1 MNHEPC
7 RRSRVVD
14 NNEQI
19 TMKKKIC
26 LTTLEFPPDVG
37 GVGESAH
44 RIAKMLVDF
53 GYEVHV
59 VVFRAVFR
67 TEKQMAEKGEYRRP
81 SCQTNIQDNIIV
93 HRLKTAV
100 RSTIAKDQDY
110 FADLY
115 GQIRS
120 LHQKYQFDLF
130 HAFFV
135 NETGF
140 LSTLIA
146 KENNLPVINS
156 VRGADLHK
164 HIFSPQQFGQISW
177 TLENSDWVTFVSRDL
192 MNRARVIV
200 PNIQNKSS
208 AFWNSIVPLELDNL
222 TTPPL
227 VDRLKG
233 TIIGSVG
240 RFRDKKGL
248 EYLFD
253 ACHKLAQETELTLLL
268 VGDFVAKEKDYWQQ
282 ELDKSGL
289 GDNKVIITGEVSRIE
304 ALSYLSYMDI
314 FAIPSLSDGCPNA
327 LLEAMFA
334 GVAIVGTNV
343 DAIGE
348 ILEDGEDAL
357 LINPASSEE
366 LEIALRQL
374 IDRPNLRKK
383 LGANAQEKI
392 HKQLHPAIEQ
402 QNWHKV
408 YSQVLGM
415 PTTVGVNGHSPLQKL
430 NIN

>member
-1 MNHEPC
+1 MNK
-7 RRSRVVD
+7 
-14 NNEQI
+14 I
-19 TMKKKIC
+19 KMKKKIC

-81 SCQTNIQDNIIV
+81 SCQTNIQDGIFV

-115 GQIRS
+115 GQIKS

-130 HAFFV
+130 HAFFI

-200 PNIQNKSS
+200 PNIINKSS

-222 TTPPL
+222 PTPPL
-227 VDRLKG
+227 IDRLKG
-233 TIIGSVG
+233 TVIGSMG

-253 ACHKLAQETELTLLL
+253 ACRELVKETELTLLL
-268 VGDFVAKEKDYWQQ
+268 VGDFVAKEKNYWQQ

-289 GDNKVIITGEVSRIE
+289 GNNVIMTGEVSRIE
-304 ALSYLSYMDI
+304 ALSYLSYINI

-334 GVAIVGTNV
+334 GKAIVGTNV

-348 ILEDGEDAL
+348 ILEDGKDAL
-357 LINPASSEE
+357 LVNPASSEE
-366 LEIALRQL
+366 LKIALRQL
-374 IDRPNLRKK
+374 INQPNLRQQ
-383 LGANAQEKI
+383 LGANAREKVRQ
-392 HKQLHPAIEQ
+392 QLHPSLEK
-402 QNWHKV
+402 QNWHQV
-408 YSQVLGM
+408 YSQVLKIPVQESIEQESHKVGANGKHA
-415 PTTVGVNGHSPLQKL
+415 PTGIKY
-430 NIN
+430 

>member
-1 MNHEPC
+1 M
-7 RRSRVVD
+7 
-14 NNEQI
+14 NNEPI
-19 TMKKKIC
+19 KMKKKIC

-44 RIAKMLVDF
+44 RIAKMLIDF
-53 GYEVHV
+53 GHEVHV

-81 SCQTNIQDNIIV
+81 SCQTTLQEGIFV

-130 HAFFV
+130 HAFFI

-177 TLENSDWVTFVSRDL
+177 TLENSNWVTFVSRDL

-200 PNIQNKSS
+200 PSIQNKSS

-222 TTPPL
+222 PTPPL

-233 TIIGSVG
+233 TVIGSVG

-253 ACHKLAQETELTLLL
+253 ACQKLSQETELTLLL
-268 VGDFVAKEKDYWQQ
+268 VGDFVAKEKDYWYR
-282 ELDKSGL
+282 ELEKSGL
-289 GDNKVIITGEVSRIE
+289 GDRVIITGEVSRVE
-304 ALSYLSYMDI
+304 ALSYLSHMDI

-327 LLEAMFA
+327 LLEAMFS
-334 GVAIVGTNV
+334 GKAIVGTNV

-348 ILEDGEDAL
+348 ILEDGNDAL
-357 LINPASSEE
+357 LVNPAASEE

-374 IDRPNLRKK
+374 INQPNLRQQ
-383 LGANAQEKI
+383 LGTNAQEKVN
-392 HKQLHPAIEQ
+392 KQLHPAIEQ
-402 QNWHKV
+402 QNWHQV
-408 YSQVLGM
+408 YQQVFGSPVRASIELM
-415 PTTVGVNGHSPLQKL
+415 DLEANGHSPLQKSE
-430 NIN
+430 IKY

>member
-1 MNHEPC
+1 
-7 RRSRVVD
+7 
-14 NNEQI
+14 
-19 TMKKKIC
+19 MKKKIC

-44 RIAKMLVDF
+44 RIAKMLTDF
-53 GYEVHV
+53 GYEIHV

-81 SCQTNIQDNIIV
+81 SCQTNIHDGIFV

-100 RSTIAKDQDY
+100 RSTVAKDQDY
-110 FADLY
+110 FADIY
-115 GQIRS
+115 SQIRS
-120 LHQKYQFDLF
+120 LHKKYQFDLF
-130 HAFFV
+130 HAFFI

-164 HIFSPQQFGQISW
+164 HLFSPQQFGQISW
-177 TLENSDWVTFVSRDL
+177 TLENSDWVTFVSKDL

-200 PNIQNKSS
+200 PSIQNKSS
-208 AFWNSIVPLELDNL
+208 AFWNSIAPLELNNL
-222 TTPPL
+222 PTPPL
-227 VDRLKG
+227 CERLKG
-233 TIIGSVG
+233 TVIGSVG

-253 ACHKLAQETELTLLL
+253 ACRELLKETELTLLL
-268 VGDFVAKEKDYWQQ
+268 VGDFVAKEKDYWHQ
-282 ELDKSGL
+282 ELEKSQL
-289 GDNKVIITGEVSRIE
+289 GDRVIITGEVSRIE
-304 ALSYLSYMDI
+304 ALSYLSHLDI

-348 ILEDGEDAL
+348 ILEDGKDSL
-357 LINPASSEE
+357 LVNPASGEE
-366 LEIALRQL
+366 LEVALRQL
-374 IDRPNLRKK
+374 INQPKLRQK
-383 LGANAQEKI
+383 LGTNAQEKVR
-392 HKQLHPAIEQ
+392 KELHPSIEQ
-402 QNWHKV
+402 QNWQKI
-408 YSQVLGM
+408 YQQVLES
-415 PTTVGVNGHSPLQKL
+415 TTIVETNGKCVSTEIR
-430 NIN
+430 N